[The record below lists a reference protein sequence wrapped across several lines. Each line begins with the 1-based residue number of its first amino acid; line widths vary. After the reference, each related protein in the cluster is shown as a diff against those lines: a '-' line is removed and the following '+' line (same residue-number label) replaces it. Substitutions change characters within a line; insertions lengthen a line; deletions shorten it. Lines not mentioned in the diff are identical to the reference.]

1 MPPDPLPRG
10 IALQYDTGEIVYPAH
25 GTPIQMP
32 YAYNGS
38 GLRVF
43 GKSTDFLS
51 DPRFVSAHRHGWE
64 ANPRRH
70 GAIDDNRWI
79 VHVALWAA
87 THGAQLDG
95 DFVECGVNTGMLSLA
110 ICNYLDFARMTREFW
125 LFDTFA
131 GIPSHQMTDAERNG
145 IGGWHNQHSYVECY
159 EDVARSFAPYPNAR
173 LVRGEVPATLAQF
186 PANRRVAYLSIDMNI
201 TYPEIAALEFFWP
214 KLVPGAVVLLDDYAW
229 ITHRAQKHAMDAF
242 ATREGCPILS
252 LPTGQGMLL
261 KPASAAST

>member
-1 MPPDPLPRG
+1 MPPDSLPRG
-10 IALQYDTGEIVYPAH
+10 IALQYDTGEIVYPAN
-25 GTPIQMP
+25 GAPVQMP

-51 DPRFVSAHRHGWE
+51 DPRFVAAHRRGWE

-87 THGAQLDG
+87 GHAARLDG

-110 ICNYLDFARMTREFW
+110 ICDYLGFADLAREFW

-131 GIPSHQMTDAERNG
+131 GIPPHQMTDTERDG
-145 IGGWHNQHSYVECY
+145 IGGWHNKHSYVECY
-159 EDVARSFAPYPNAR
+159 EAVARSFAPFPNAR
-173 LVRGEVPATLAQF
+173 LVRGEVPATLARF
-186 PANRRVAYLSIDMNI
+186 PPDRGVAYLSIDMNI
-201 TYPEIAALEFFWP
+201 VLPEIAALEFFWP
-214 KLVPGAVVLLDDYAW
+214 KLVPGAVVLLDDYGWA
-229 ITHRAQKHAMDAF
+229 THRAQKAGMDAF
-242 ATREGCPILS
+242 AARQGCGILS
-252 LPTGQGMLL
+252 LPTGQGILL
-261 KPASAAST
+261 KT